1 MLRCIELILFE
12 FSPLNLTEL
21 LWQHQNQLA
30 VVLVTLLEC
39 CEANQRSMG
48 GEWRFSILEVTMKAP
63 SNGPKNASL
72 INRMSNARKGNSSC
86 SHQRLCA
93 KKTCALRN
101 SLTIVPLHARLLRS
115 TLTSRI
121 ARPGGRTYNI
131 VHGAR
136 ALLPVAPWE
145 GERGHSAIQVPYN
158 LNVSYGNTSCSKMP
172 DIAIFANQ
180 KATFSMIANKLG
192 KKATKNEKD
201 RQKKS
206 EAQKKKGGRTVRWE
220 AGKFFRTSDEKF
232 SIFG

>member
-1 MLRCIELILFE
+1 MDQKTHLPSKVCRMREREIRAAATKDF
-12 FSPLNLTEL
+12 
-21 LWQHQNQLA
+21 
-30 VVLVTLLEC
+30 
-39 CEANQRSMG
+39 
-48 GEWRFSILEVTMKAP
+48 AP
-63 SNGPKNASL
+63 
-72 INRMSNARKGNSSC
+72 
-86 SHQRLCA
+86 

-145 GERGHSAIQVPYN
+145 GERGHCAIQVPYN

-180 KATFSMIANKLG
+180 TPRRNFRPPLFKRSPLHSHTATFCTTFQTLA
-192 KKATKNEKD
+192 
-201 RQKKS
+201 KKS
-206 EAQKKKGGRTVRWE
+206 LRQSR
-220 AGKFFRTSDEKF
+220 FRF
-232 SIFG
+232 LG